1 MYFRYGRLKDAE
13 NQTRF
18 KTMLG
23 ERQGFVWTPAIGFR
37 ANILGTLGK
46 VKNLGK
52 LNEDLTF
59 IIGDPMH
66 FKAVSSF
73 WNQYGLTHVSSSGF
87 YFISTALALC
97 DDVQVFGFWPF
108 NISAD
113 GRTVYNH
120 YYNKLDFTKTH
131 NMSYEFKVLI
141 AMHHYGLLR
150 MHVGKCNDYE
160 PYENERKTNLKANR
174 DVAWVSTGRR
184 LAHPKNQ
191 NEEKKKMEEKSK
203 RKYLS

>member
-1 MYFRYGRLKDAE
+1 
-13 NQTRF
+13 
-18 KTMLG
+18 MLG

-37 ANILGTLGK
+37 ENILGMLGK

-52 LNEDLTF
+52 LNEDLKF

-73 WNQYGLTHVSSSGF
+73 WNEYGLTHVSSSGF

-113 GRTVYNH
+113 GRTIYNH
-120 YYNKLDFTKTH
+120 YYNKLDFTTNH
-131 NMSYEFKVLI
+131 DMSYEFKVII

-150 MHVGKCNDYE
+150 MHVGKCVGNE
-160 PYENERKTNLKANR
+160 LCENERKTNSKAIR
-174 DVAWVSTGRR
+174 DALSTGAR
-184 LAHPKNQ
+184 LAHQKNQ
-191 NEEKKKMEEKSK
+191 NEEKIKKIDDKIT
-203 RKYLS
+203 